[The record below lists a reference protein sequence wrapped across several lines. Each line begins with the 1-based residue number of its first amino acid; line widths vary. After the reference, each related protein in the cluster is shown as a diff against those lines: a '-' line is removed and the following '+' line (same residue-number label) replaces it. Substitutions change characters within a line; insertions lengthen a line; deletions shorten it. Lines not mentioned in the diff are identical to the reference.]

1 MKKSTLMMLAMAT
14 MMAMGQTAAA
24 GTLQA
29 PTDAVTID
37 GKKPVQF
44 QHKVHL
50 GLGLE
55 CGACH
60 HDATHQPLN
69 AEAIGAKKAAAD
81 LRCVQCHNADFAN
94 DKLRQPKDIFH
105 ARCQGCHKAG
115 VNDKKGPTKC
125 TACHGAKDKA
135 AAKAPTK
142 KLEGC

>member
-1 MKKSTLMMLAMAT
+1 MKKRTMTMLAMAT
-14 MMAMGQTAAA
+14 MMALGQTVAA

-29 PTDAVTID
+29 PTEAVTID

-60 HDATHQPLN
+60 HDATHQPLT
-69 AEAIGAKKAAAD
+69 ADALAAKTTASD
-81 LRCVQCHNADFAN
+81 LRCVTCHKADFAN
-94 DKLRQPKDIFH
+94 DKLRERKDIFH
-105 ARCQGCHKAG
+105 ARCLGCHKSG
-115 VNDKKGPTKC
+115 VNSKQGPTVC
-125 TACHGAKDKA
+125 TACHGAKETA
-135 AAKAPTK
+135 ATKAPKK

>member
-1 MKKSTLMMLAMAT
+1 MKKKTLMMLAMAT
-14 MMAMGQTAAA
+14 MMALGQTAAA

-29 PTDAVTID
+29 PNDAVTID

-50 GLGLE
+50 GQGLE

-60 HDATHQPLN
+60 HDATHQPLS
-69 AEAIGAKKAAAD
+69 AEAVGAKAAAAD
-81 LRCVQCHNADFAN
+81 LQCVKCHNADFAN
-94 DKLRQPKDIFH
+94 EKLRERKDIFH

-125 TACHGAKDKA
+125 AACHGAKDKA
-135 AAKAPTK
+135 PKK